1 MTGTASVIISS
12 YNYAPYLRAAIDSA
26 LAQADAHAEVI
37 VVDDGSTDESPQI
50 IRSYGQ
56 RVRAILKGNAG
67 QASCLNEGFAASR
80 GQVVLFVDSD
90 DVLEPD
96 AVRCAAEAMTP
107 GASKVHWGLREVDR
121 AGRVSSRVV
130 PHAAVSAGDLRDAVL
145 EHGPAGAHYTWPPT
159 SGNAWAR
166 RYLDRVMPMPVAD
179 YRTCPDL
186 YLCAL
191 APLYGSVEAVRRP
204 LGMWRVHGANNTWQ
218 GRFLERLDDYVTLWE
233 RVCADL
239 DQHARRLSLTPNPA
253 RWRAESWWHRLRGAA
268 RRVDELLPR
277 DAPFVLIDDDQWGC
291 AELGGRTALPLV
303 REGGAPAD
311 DAHAIAQL
319 DARRAEGVRHL
330 VLAWPAR
337 WWSDHYRNFA
347 QHLLSTS
354 RRLADDNSIV
364 VYELA
369 GIEGTR

>member
-1 MTGTASVIISS
+1 MTATASVIISS

-26 LAQADAHAEVI
+26 LAQAHAHAEVI

-50 IRSYGQ
+50 IRSYGE
-56 RVRAILKGNAG
+56 RVRAILKDNAG

-96 AVRCAAEAMTP
+96 AVRWAADAMAP
-107 GASKVHWGLREVDR
+107 GASKVHWPLREVDR
-121 AGRVSSRVV
+121 AGRTSSRVV
-130 PHAAVSAGDLRDAVL
+130 PRAEVSEGDLRDAVL
-145 EHGPAGAHYTWPPT
+145 EHGPAGAHYIWPPT

-166 RYLDRVMPMPVAD
+166 WYLERVMPMPAAR

-191 APLYGSVEAVRRP
+191 APLYGSVASVRRP
-204 LGMWRVHGANNTWQ
+204 LGMWRVHGENNTWK
-218 GRFLERLDDYVTLWE
+218 GRSLKRLDDYVTLWE
-233 RVCADL
+233 QVCDDL
-239 DQHARRLSLTPNPA
+239 EQHARRLSLSPNPA
-253 RWRAESWWHRLRGAA
+253 RWRAESWWHRLRNAA
-268 RRVDELLPR
+268 RRVDELLPAG
-277 DAPFVLIDDDQWGC
+277 APFVLIDDDQWGC
-291 AELGGRTALPLV
+291 AEIGGRKALPLV

-319 DARRAEGVRHL
+319 DGRRAEGVRHV
-330 VLAWPAR
+330 VLAWPAM
-337 WWSDHYRNFA
+337 WWADYYRHFA

-364 VYELA
+364 VYELT
-369 GIEGTR
+369 GIEGG